1 MQGWGR
7 WVYVWRMSEGM
18 GRWVCVWR
26 MSAGMGEMGV
36 CEEDE

>member
-1 MQGWGR
+1 MKGW
-7 WVYVWRMSEGM
+7 

-26 MSAGMGEMGV
+26 MSEGMRRWVCVWRMSEGMREMGV

>member
-1 MQGWGR
+1 MKGWGR

-26 MSAGMGEMGV
+26 MSAGMREMGV

>member
-1 MQGWGR
+1 MKGWGR